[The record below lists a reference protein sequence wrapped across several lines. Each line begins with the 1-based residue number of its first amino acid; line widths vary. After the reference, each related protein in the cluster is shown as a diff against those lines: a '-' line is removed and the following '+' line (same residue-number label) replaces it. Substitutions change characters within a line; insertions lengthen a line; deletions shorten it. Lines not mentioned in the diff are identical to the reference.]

1 MRIVAGRLKGRP
13 LLAPEGRDVRPTSD
27 RAREAVFNVLM
38 HRFQGQGFQLIGARV
53 LDAFAGAGGLGL
65 EALSRGAGHVTFFD
79 TSSTAR
85 RVIEGNLGALKIPR
99 SEVTVLQ
106 ADATRPPRA
115 VAPCELVFLDPPYDG
130 GLMEPALRALAA
142 AGWLAADALCICE
155 ERAGTT
161 TPTPEGF
168 ELLDE
173 RRYGKAQV
181 RFLRYAAE
189 DSD

>member
-1 MRIVAGRLKGRP
+1 MA
-13 LLAPEGRDVRPTSD
+13 APEGKDVRPTSD

-38 HRFQGQGFQLIGARV
+38 HRFQGQGFQLTGARV

-79 TSSTAR
+79 TAPTAR
-85 RVIEGNLGALKIPR
+85 KTVEANVRALKIAPN
-99 SEVTVLQ
+99 EVSILQ

-115 VAPCELVFLDPPYDG
+115 TAPCELVFLDPPYG
-130 GLMEPALRALAA
+130 AGLMEPALTALAA
-142 AGWLAADALCICE
+142 AGWLAHDALCICE
-155 ERAGTT
+155 SQAGTEMT
-161 TPTPEGF
+161 LPEGF

-181 RFLRYAAE
+181 AFLHFVGRG
-189 DSD
+189 